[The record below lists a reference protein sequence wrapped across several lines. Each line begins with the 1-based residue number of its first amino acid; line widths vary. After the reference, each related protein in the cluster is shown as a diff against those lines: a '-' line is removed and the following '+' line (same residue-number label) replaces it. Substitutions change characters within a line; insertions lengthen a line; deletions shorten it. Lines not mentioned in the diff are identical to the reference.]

1 MHIAL
6 LNYHPEIAELLI
18 RAGAD
23 VNSKDNNG
31 FTSFHLA
38 CRRRYLD
45 LVMLIYEHGADVD
58 AQDRHG
64 CTPLAMACKDDDP
77 VLIEYLL
84 QRARDVNIQ
93 CHVILRTLRWA
104 YYSPFTVWMVSLT
117 LCCLE

>member
-1 MHIAL
+1 M
-6 LNYHPEIAELLI
+6 LNYHPEVAELLI
-18 RAGAD
+18 KAGAD
-23 VNSKDNNG
+23 VNRKDNNG

-58 AQDRHG
+58 TQDRDG
-64 CTPLAMACKDDDP
+64 CTPLAMACRDDDP

-93 CHVILRTLRWA
+93 CRVKYALVIGRR
-104 YYSPFTVWMVSLT
+104 
-117 LCCLE
+117 